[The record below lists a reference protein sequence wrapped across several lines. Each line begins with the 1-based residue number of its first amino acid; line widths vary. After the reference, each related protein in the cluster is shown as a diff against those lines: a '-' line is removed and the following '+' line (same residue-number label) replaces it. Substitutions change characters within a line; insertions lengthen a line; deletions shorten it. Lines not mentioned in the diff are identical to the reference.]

1 MAQRAV
7 VERAPASRPAR
18 FDVRLWTIYV
28 VGVLKFWIAA
38 WCLCVAVAPA
48 AAQPADG
55 ILVNADII
63 AMSEAGLRSELI
75 VSLIKTRYS
84 AFDVD
89 VDDLVRLGAAGDDD
103 VIAAIVAAEYTVD
116 ASPPVELE
124 TERRRPARTRRRAP
138 AADRDE
144 ALGDG
149 DDEPGAFVYVGF
161 RYGFVPGNRV
171 LRRVEG
177 DYHSWVTVADI
188 DLARRFGNDEHLRR
202 PYRALEVAAGPTN
215 GGFEGLWL
223 PGRDAERF
231 GLAWSID
238 SLWVRHVTDDD
249 FLDHV
254 PNPIGFEYTAGAAGA
269 AAVYASVSRR
279 STRYGGGGL
288 VYLARTRL
296 VGDYLSPDFWGESLL
311 EPQYPSTGW
320 YATGGML
327 WTGPAGLTYGVNGS
341 FYGRINV
348 LTLTGSIGWR
358 WF

>member
-1 MAQRAV
+1 MYALGL
-7 VERAPASRPAR
+7 
-18 FDVRLWTIYV
+18 F
-28 VGVLKFWIAA
+28 KFWIAV
-38 WCLCVAVAPA
+38 WCVCVAAAPV

-55 ILVNADII
+55 ILVNSDII
-63 AMSEAGLRSELI
+63 ALSEGGLRSELI
-75 VSLIKTRYS
+75 VSLIESRNS
-84 AFDVD
+84 AFHVE
-89 VDDLVRLGAAGDDD
+89 VEDLVRLAAAGRDH
-103 VIAAIVAAEYTVD
+103 VIVAMMEAAEYTVD
-116 ASPPVELE
+116 ASPPAEPE
-124 TERRRPARTRRRAP
+124 TERRRAARTRWRAP
-138 AADRDE
+138 AADRDA
-144 ALGDG
+144 ALADG
-149 DDEPGAFVYVGF
+149 DDEPSALVYVGF

-188 DLARRFGNDEHLRR
+188 DLARRFGNDEYLRR
-202 PYRALEVAAGPTN
+202 PYRALDAAAGPTN

-238 SLWVRHVTDDD
+238 SLWLRHVTDDD

-279 STRYGGGGL
+279 NTTYGGGGL
-288 VYLARTRL
+288 VYLAGRQT
-296 VGDYLSPDFWGESLL
+296 VGEYLSPDFWGESLL
-311 EPQYPSTGW
+311 EPQYASTAW
-320 YATGGML
+320 YATSGML